1 MLGDRRDAWN
11 HEVQMTTGHTNR
23 IRVSVDW
30 EAKLIE
36 GIKRGIDDA
45 KAGRMVPHEAAMAE
59 IDAVIEA
66 LEAERTGKV

>member
-1 MLGDRRDAWN
+1 
-11 HEVQMTTGHTNR
+11 
-23 IRVSVDW
+23 
-30 EAKLIE
+30 LIE